1 MFYFVEKLE
10 NLHKICLKVE
20 NIRYLFNQ
28 VRQQGYNEYKD
39 NVTLPWL
46 PSTLLGPTQSIP
58 HYTCDASEPNK
69 VLGSLSNVIFP
80 SKCIASLLPP
90 CKEEINSY

>member
-39 NVTLPWL
+39 NVTLPGL
-46 PSTLLGPTQSIP
+46 PSTLLGPTQSIT
-58 HYTCDASEPNK
+58 HYTCGASEPNK
-69 VLGSLSNVIFP
+69 VLGSLSNLIFP
-80 SKCIASLLPP
+80 SMFNASLLPP